1 MNITLAIVFSIVVSF
16 GAFLLAGWLY
26 LWIKKQESVN
36 VKINSIGALIKSGA
50 NTFLR
55 KEYTILAKFALVAFV
70 IIVVFLS
77 QSLMATS

>member
-36 VKINSIGALIKSGA
+36 QNHLDRGAHQK
-50 NTFLR
+50 R
-55 KEYTILAKFALVAFV
+55 CQHILKKRIYDPCEIRFGCFCHYCC
-70 IIVVFLS
+70 VFTKADF
-77 QSLMATS
+77 QPT